1 MLVIGAK
8 IDYAFERFWD
18 GGGQWTRTG
27 DASVVRNH
35 SIDFKSGNL
44 VSQSYYVV
52 AAKPEET

>member
-27 DASVVRNH
+27 TRRS
-35 SIDFKSGNL
+35 SGIIL
-44 VSQSYYVV
+44 STSRAVI
-52 AAKPEET
+52 